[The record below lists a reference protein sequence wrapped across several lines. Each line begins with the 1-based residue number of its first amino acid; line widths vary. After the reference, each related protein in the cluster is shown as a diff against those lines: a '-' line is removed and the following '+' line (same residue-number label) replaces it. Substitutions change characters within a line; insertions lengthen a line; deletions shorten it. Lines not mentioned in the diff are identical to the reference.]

1 MGKKSKSARQKRI
14 ADKASDEDRKRL
26 VDAALEAAADK
37 LNKEKAENGGRVPYG
52 AMPTAIASLALLN
65 IIATP
70 KKLIRL
76 MEKRADVPPVIDV
89 ATEETSAIS
98 SLSGRGAED
107 VENENLA
114 SLKTNTR
121 KMGRAKGSTNEKKRK
136 TGVNYIHCINSITK
150 DYMSKKSKLK
160 MVCVC
165 QRGICL
171 S

>member
-1 MGKKSKSARQKRI
+1 MGKKSKSARQKCN
-14 ADKASDEDRKRL
+14 ADKAKDKDRKRL

-65 IIATP
+65 IKATP

-98 SLSGRGAED
+98 SLSSKGVKEVDSENFAIIED
-107 VENENLA
+107 
-114 SLKTNTR
+114 
-121 KMGRAKGSTNEKKRK
+121 
-136 TGVNYIHCINSITK
+136 
-150 DYMSKKSKLK
+150 
-160 MVCVC
+160 
-165 QRGICL
+165 
-171 S
+171 

>member
-1 MGKKSKSARQKRI
+1 
-14 ADKASDEDRKRL
+14 
-26 VDAALEAAADK
+26 
-37 LNKEKAENGGRVPYG
+37 
-52 AMPTAIASLALLN
+52 MPTAIASLALLN
-65 IIATP
+65 IKATP

-98 SLSGRGAED
+98 SLSGRGPED

-136 TGVNYIHCINSITK
+136 AGINYIHCIDSITK
-150 DYMSKKSKLK
+150 DYMSKKAKLK
-160 MVCVC
+160 VSLWMPKGYLFKSIDGGGV
-165 QRGICL
+165 
-171 S
+171 